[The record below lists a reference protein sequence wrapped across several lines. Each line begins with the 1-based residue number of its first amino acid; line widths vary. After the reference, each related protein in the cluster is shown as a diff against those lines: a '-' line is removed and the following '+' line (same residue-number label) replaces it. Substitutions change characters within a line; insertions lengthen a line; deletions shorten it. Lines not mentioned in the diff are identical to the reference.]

1 MGLNKLEIFALCL
14 VHMDWGADLH
24 HTPMQIVCIDELN
37 CLELG
42 NKIFVF
48 FSVFGQITV
57 KSPLWSSIALALGG
71 RSTKVLH
78 LEISSFLVYS

>member
-1 MGLNKLEIFALCL
+1 MERGNMGLNKLEIFALCL

-24 HTPMQIVCIDELN
+24 HTSMQIVWIDDLN

-42 NKIFVF
+42 NIFF
-48 FSVFGQITV
+48 VFGQISV
-57 KSPLWSSIALALGG
+57 KSPQTTLEFKCVDFG
-71 RSTKVLH
+71 RTKH